1 MRKAHFVLSDCNAG
15 PFAAAVLAC
24 SCVLAAAQAPSVMS
38 PASAGTLQ
46 PATAAGLK
54 DTLLAKA
61 TSLYD
66 STAKSGLRSFDCQVH
81 PDWKKMMSSARKGAP
96 VADDDPKLVLVGTVK
111 IALHASINGSSAIEW
126 QIPAH
131 PEKPLD
137 PHSIDILNQV
147 HQGLENTLLA
157 TLKLWITLVNGSIA
171 APFGKDDAS
180 LSQTADG
187 YTLRSKDK
195 GRSVTED
202 FDRDLVLKHLI
213 AVDSGT
219 TADIEPAYHA
229 TPHGLLIKS
238 FIAHVQ
244 PPGVAPESAQV
255 MNVVLEYQAVAAFL
269 IPARFTVDMPNL
281 VEMDF
286 VFDGCTVNS
295 APKQQ

>member
-1 MRKAHFVLSDCNAG
+1 MRKAHFASSSCNAG
-15 PFAAAVLAC
+15 SAAAAVLAF
-24 SCVLAAAQAPSVMS
+24 SCLLAAAQAPPPTPS
-38 PASAGTLQ
+38 PSAGSLQ
-46 PATAAGLK
+46 SATAAGLK

-96 VADDDPKLVLVGTVK
+96 VADDDPKLILVGTVK

-126 QIPAH
+126 QTPAH

-137 PHSIDILNQV
+137 AHATDILNQV

-157 TLKLWITLVNGSIA
+157 TLKLWIPLVNGSVA
-171 APFGKDDAS
+171 ASFGVDDAS
-180 LSQTADG
+180 LSQTEDG
-187 YTLRSKDK
+187 YTLRSRDK

-219 TADIEPAYHA
+219 TADIEPAYHS

-244 PPGVAPESAQV
+244 PPGASPESAQV
-255 MNVVLEYQAVAAFL
+255 MNVALEYQSVGAFL
-269 IPARFTVDMPNL
+269 IPARFAVDMPNL

-286 VFDGCTVNS
+286 AFDGCTVNS
-295 APKQQ
+295 APK